1 MEHSNMT
8 TEFFYSK
15 LKFRRYKR
23 LFINN
28 RYFILQFIQR
38 KCKELTVKMV
48 QTLTVGQ
55 KDTNKSLF
63 SLWYEI
69 FSLPRAKQ

>member
-1 MEHSNMT
+1 MHQVQYSQLQYCDIML
-8 TEFFYSK
+8 FF
-15 LKFRRYKR
+15 
-23 LFINN
+23 
-28 RYFILQFIQR
+28 QFIQR

-48 QTLTVGQ
+48 QQMTIGQ

-69 FSLPRAKQ
+69 FSLPRAKK